1 MKIVDQ
7 ATGKEI
13 PREEGAPDP
22 AEGFSSAR
30 PPRRD
35 REGGGRGRGGPRRD
49 RG

>member
-13 PREEGAPDP
+13 PR
-22 AEGFSSAR
+22 AEGEPEEEFSRER

-35 REGGGRGRGGPRRD
+35 REDRPRRRE